1 MTRISDTTMERQL
14 SARSLPWTVSSPTT
28 GIEQKQ
34 ICSSQARISVISWA
48 CSSIFFHE
56 QLGQR
61 KYSIIPPLGIFP
73 LTFFST
79 TQLSTAFQVSPF
91 QAATMPS
98 EAIKMSTPP
107 PPPNPAT
114 PTPQKST
121 PSSPSTSSTS
131 SPRTVT
137 SNRHSFTATASVSTT
152 PK

>member
-14 SARSLPWTVSSPTT
+14 PARSLPWTMSSPTT

-34 ICSSQARISVISWA
+34 ICSSQALISVITWA
-48 CSSIFFHE
+48 CSSTFFHE

-61 KYSIIPPLGIFP
+61 QYSIIPPLGIFP
-73 LTFFST
+73 LTFFSA
-79 TQLSTAFQVSPF
+79 TQLSTAFQASPS

-98 EAIKMSTPP
+98 EAIKKSTPP

-121 PSSPSTSSTS
+121 PSSPSTSSIS

-137 SNRHSFTATASVSTT
+137 SNRPSFTATASVSTT